1 MLELWLQL
9 SFLVDFYQGI
19 IKMQMTPSASL
30 QNFYTILFL
39 GFVVPNAALFGA
51 PLLTPRDANLF

>member
-39 GFVVPNAALFGA
+39 GFVVPNFLVLLFLMLYLG
-51 PLLTPRDANLF
+51 LHC